1 MASESAVY
9 QPSSASYT
17 TPMRP
22 SQALAQHRDAVCSA
36 ARRYRVSNPRV
47 YGSVLQ
53 GRDTEGSDLDLLV
66 DPLPG
71 TTLFDLGGL
80 QDELEELMGLRVDV
94 RTPKDL
100 PESFRAQVLAEARPV

>member
-1 MASESAVY
+1 MH
-9 QPSSASYT
+9 
-17 TPMRP
+17 P

-36 ARRYRVSNPRV
+36 ARRYRVSNLRV

-53 GRDTEGSDLDLLV
+53 GRDTEGSDLDLLL

-80 QDELEELMGLRVDV
+80 QDELEEPMGLRVDV
-94 RTPKDL
+94 RTPKEL
-100 PESFRAQVLAEARPV
+100 PPGLRAKALAEARPV